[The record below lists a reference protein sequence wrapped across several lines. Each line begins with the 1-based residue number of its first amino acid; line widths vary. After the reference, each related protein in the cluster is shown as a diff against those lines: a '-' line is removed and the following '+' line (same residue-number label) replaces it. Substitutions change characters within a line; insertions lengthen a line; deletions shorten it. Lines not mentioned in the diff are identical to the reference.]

1 MSHHLIQE
9 LVKVASNE
17 RSCQILLPYQ
27 ANIIGKAE
35 KRIQA
40 QEQRLNEAR
49 ENIQSLSDIEQKF
62 LQAMELEILRWK
74 YLIRVYNST
83 RLKKIQLLVEKLI
96 TPNQEELSEVEWEF
110 CVNFQKAF
118 STALGDETIDFSP
131 EEKDTSPFVF
141 FKAIRDIGPRL
152 LSNSQT
158 NEVMNIT
165 KNSINLARLQ
175 HVLPLV
181 EDDSATFI

>member
-96 TPNQEELSEVEWEF
+96 TPNQEELSEVGRGRV
-110 CVNFQKAF
+110 C
-118 STALGDETIDFSP
+118 
-131 EEKDTSPFVF
+131 
-141 FKAIRDIGPRL
+141 
-152 LSNSQT
+152 
-158 NEVMNIT
+158 
-165 KNSINLARLQ
+165 
-175 HVLPLV
+175 
-181 EDDSATFI
+181 